1 MKKKWW
7 NFWGTKTEEK
17 RGYFD
22 EVTEWFPSYGN
33 NSRIYVGIFGEQKLI
48 QRKKEDTSMKQQSGS
63 LLIIIAEFM
72 SLLKIVL

>member
-33 NSRIYVGIFGEQKLI
+33 NSRIYVSSQNSAMKLATVFGC
-48 QRKKEDTSMKQQSGS
+48 TSILSG
-63 LLIIIAEFM
+63 
-72 SLLKIVL
+72 